1 MNNVHYNVSG
11 LANSESKTK
20 VQNAL
25 DTIEGVQQINV
36 DLARGTIEIAFNEPA
51 DENKIKQ
58 CIENTGY
65 YIE

>member
-1 MNNVHYNVSG
+1 MKNVHYNVSG

-25 DTIEGVQQINV
+25 DRLEGVQQINV

-51 DENKIKQ
+51 DENKIKK

-65 YIE
+65 YIK